1 MEKISLTEL
10 AAKETITARD
20 ATSGRGAHTVFG
32 NHTTT
37 LRQTVIALAAGQLLH
52 EHNSPGDA
60 TLQILSGR
68 VRLAAGDDAGDAGAG
83 ELVIIPNA
91 RHSLE
96 ALEDSVILLTVAKL
110 GDVPS
115 SPAG

>member
-10 AAKETITARD
+10 AAKEAVTARD
-20 ATSGRGAHTVFG
+20 ASSGRGAHTVFG
-32 NHTTT
+32 DHTTT

-60 TLQILSGR
+60 TLQVLSGR
-68 VRLAAGDDAGDAGAG
+68 VRLAAAEPAGAG
-83 ELVIIPNA
+83 TIDGEAGDLLVIPAA

-96 ALEDSVILLTVAKL
+96 ALDDSVILLTVAK
-110 GDVPS
+110 PR
-115 SPAG
+115 